1 MHVLER
7 QVTVLA
13 ENQNNNDDRYTRS
26 KEENA
31 ALQAR
36 LIMLEEQVRSQRP
49 GCWPLCWFSVVCA

>member
-1 MHVLER
+1 MLER

-36 LIMLEEQVRSQRP
+36 LIMLEEQVGDVSPRMEEVKKN
-49 GCWPLCWFSVVCA
+49 GWNGKF

>member
-1 MHVLER
+1 M
-7 QVTVLA
+7 TVLA

-36 LIMLEEQVRSQRP
+36 LIMLEEQVSDVFPRRM
-49 GCWPLCWFSVVCA
+49 GK